1 MATILEF
8 RASFDDQS
16 ARPRR
21 RKGRSAEI
29 VIFPG
34 IRYER
39 RREKEAASD
48 VGRAATVRDVLK
60 LVD

>member
-8 RASFDDQS
+8 RCPSSRTTPAS
-16 ARPRR
+16 AAP
-21 RKGRSAEI
+21 GATAEI

-39 RREKEAASD
+39 WPEADRDDLEDQPAHGMPLTPRRD
-48 VGRAATVRDVLK
+48 
-60 LVD
+60 